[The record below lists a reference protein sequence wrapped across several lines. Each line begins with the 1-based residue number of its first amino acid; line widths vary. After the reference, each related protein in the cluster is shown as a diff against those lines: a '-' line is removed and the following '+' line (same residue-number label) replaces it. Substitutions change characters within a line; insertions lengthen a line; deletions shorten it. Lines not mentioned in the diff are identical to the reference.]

1 LPLIDGSFLPSI
13 AGEYMGG
20 FSSSSALNVE
30 VVLIEGKF
38 SFEPL
43 SKNVGLE
50 GDTTLSL
57 CSEPVGLA

>member
-1 LPLIDGSFLPSI
+1 
-13 AGEYMGG
+13 MGG

-43 SKNVGLE
+43 SKKVGLE